1 MRKWEARRSGWRKAG
16 CKEGEVKKNN
26 IEYGNLGNMTKLAII
41 ALSQCPTASCPKRPF
56 KYELWFFMFN
66 STSDCS
72 SIEGKLFAPDEFLR
86 LSFFISSPPSSLSDF
101 QLYLMGQIS
110 LSAIYCRYVSW
121 QTAKTRT
128 WQKLPKMQ
136 QKKETKHSSAFG
148 RWRFKVAVPKT
159 TTCQLEH
166 SQRQLNWTE
175 REIIQVSSL
184 QNLSQCCR
192 FTHL

>member
-1 MRKWEARRSGWRKAG
+1 
-16 CKEGEVKKNN
+16 
-26 IEYGNLGNMTKLAII
+26 MTKLAII

-72 SIEGKLFAPDEFLR
+72 SIEGKLFAPDEIWGWVFLFLLHLP
-86 LSFFISSPPSSLSDF
+86 LSPTFSFISWDK
-101 QLYLMGQIS
+101 YR
-110 LSAIYCRYVSW
+110 CRQFIVDMFHDKRPKQERDKSC
-121 QTAKTRT
+121 
-128 WQKLPKMQ
+128 QKCNK
-136 QKKETKHSSAFG
+136 KKETKHSSAFG

-175 REIIQVSSL
+175 RDIIQVSSL

-192 FTHL
+192 YTHL